1 VRHHPGGL
9 LHARPAGSDLY
20 RRGWQQTG
28 SGHAAPRYSGSLERF
43 IGILI
48 EEHAGALPTW
58 LAPVQAVILTITD
71 EQQEAALRLEKTLRR
86 LGWRVESD
94 LRNEKIGFKI
104 REHTLQRIPYM
115 LIVGKKEALEGT
127 LAVRTRKGEDLGGM
141 TSDAFHVMLTRETA
155 SRGVTILEDQKHRD
169 G

>member
-1 VRHHPGGL
+1 M
-9 LHARPAGSDLY
+9 LHRAILGSV
-20 RRGWQQTG
+20 
-28 SGHAAPRYSGSLERF
+28 ERF

-48 EEHAGALPTW
+48 EEHAGALPAW

-71 EQQEAALRLEKTLRR
+71 DQHEYARQLEKTLAK

-104 REHTLQRIPYM
+104 REHTLQRIPY
-115 LIVGKKEALEGT
+115 LLVVGKKEAQEGT

-141 TSDAFHVMLTRETA
+141 TPDAFHAKLTRETA
-155 SRGVTILEDQKHRD
+155 SRGVTILEEQKHRD

>member
-1 VRHHPGGL
+1 
-9 LHARPAGSDLY
+9 
-20 RRGWQQTG
+20 
-28 SGHAAPRYSGSLERF
+28 
-43 IGILI
+43 
-48 EEHAGALPTW
+48 
-58 LAPVQAVILTITD
+58 
-71 EQQEAALRLEKTLRR
+71 
-86 LGWRVESD
+86 

-115 LIVGKKEALEGT
+115 LVIGKKEALEGT

-141 TSDAFHVMLTRETA
+141 TPEAFHAMLTRDIA